1 MGSDSEGS
9 SEFTGATVSETSVAM
24 SDVMV
29 NVVVSRTPSP
39 AGSVMTAGELSVS
52 TAASG
57 EDVAEGLGEGVTEG
71 TGEGVT
77 DGTGEGLT
85 DTLGDGLGEGSAE
98 APAAMANTVSG
109 AIAATTATRFT
120 TVWIKITPE
129 ELGYFDLR
137 ESALGTIPGGAARI
151 PIDVTNT
158 II

>member
-39 AGSVMTAGELSVS
+39 AGNVMTAGELSVS
-52 TAASG
+52 TAGSG
-57 EDVAEGLGEGVTEG
+57 EGVTEGLGEGVTE
-71 TGEGVT
+71 
-77 DGTGEGLT
+77 GTGEGLT